1 MTRVLITGANGNLG
15 QGLIRRFAA
24 EPSTEI
30 EVVAAVRSAAAA
42 ATLEAA
48 CPAAHSAAD
57 SSMTIQRVDY
67 HAPQTLEAAAA
78 GCDTLIQ
85 LVGTIKESRQNPFH
99 LVHEQACEALVTALS
114 RPDTS
119 VKQII
124 QLSLLGADPE
134 SRNACFRSRAR
145 ADQILLAGPIPTRVL
160 RVPMVLGPGD
170 AASRRL
176 ATQAAATF
184 CCTLRA
190 ATLEQ
195 PIDSDDLIEAI
206 LRLCLPP
213 ALPESIPNILE
224 LAGPESL
231 TRAALIHRAS
241 RCLAQA
247 SAEPFTEDLAQ
258 PIRRFFRRLF
268 TRPFI
273 QPFAQAEGGGRR
285 YLPWV
290 ISLPLGL
297 GYLLAALLE
306 RGAQPPVTRAMLG
319 VLEHDDQVDVIPA
332 CQALGIHLT
341 PLDETLRKVL
351 PR

>member
-67 HAPQTLEAAAA
+67 HAPQTLEVAAA

-213 ALPESIPNILE
+213 ALPESISNILE

-247 SAEPFTEDLAQ
+247 SARSSAEPSA
-258 PIRRFFRRLF
+258 R
-268 TRPFI
+268 
-273 QPFAQAEGGGRR
+273 PFAQAEGGGRR

-297 GYLLAALLE
+297 GYLLAALL